1 MQILRSLLP
10 ALLAATTLASVAAL
24 AAEPSP
30 AQTLQEEEESDLTP
44 AQARTTWNCY
54 TVMDGVHRGRVT
66 IWWGHT
72 PTDAQWACNNWI
84 SICASSHRGCYAT
97 PAH

>member
-1 MQILRSLLP
+1 MRILKNLVP
-10 ALLAATTLASVAAL
+10 ALLVATTLGSVAAL

-30 AQTLQEEEESDLTP
+30 AQASQGEASSNP
-44 AQARTTWNCY
+44 VARTTWNCS
-54 TVMDGVHRGRVT
+54 TVMDGTYRGQVT

-72 PTDAQWACNNWI
+72 PGDAQWACNNWI
-84 SICASSHRGCYAT
+84 STCGNSHAGCYAT